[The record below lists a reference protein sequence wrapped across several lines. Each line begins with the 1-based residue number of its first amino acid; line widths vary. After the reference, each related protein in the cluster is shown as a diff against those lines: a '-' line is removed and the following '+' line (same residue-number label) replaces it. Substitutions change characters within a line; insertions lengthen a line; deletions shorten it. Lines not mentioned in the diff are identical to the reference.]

1 MYTTYCLLCTVS
13 LIHIE
18 LSIIILLYVHDI
30 LLAMYCQPDTHRVEY
45 YHIIICTTYC
55 LLCTVSLIH
64 IELSIIILLY
74 VHDTLLAMYCQPDT
88 HRVEYYH
95 IIICTRHTACY
106 VLSA

>member
-1 MYTTYCLLCTVS
+1 MYTTHCLLCTVS

-45 YHIIICTTYC
+45 YHIIICTRT
-55 LLCTVSLIH
+55 S
-64 IELSIIILLY
+64 
-74 VHDTLLAMYCQPDT
+74 LLAMYCQPDT